1 MERGLSRAR
10 RCVPAV
16 AIVAA
21 AISVV
26 PSGVRAQP
34 PSERRVV
41 VLRAADNDHGPSV
54 ASEAIAFWN
63 RVLAELHLGTRLV
76 ETTLIAT
83 SRSERVL
90 ENYTRALWQQ
100 AGRLSP
106 GRRGP
111 KEPRVLEQL
120 GADVVVFLSRQPT
133 MSFAWPLRQSPI
145 YFVAVPSQTVTR
157 NIIAHELGHAL
168 GLEHQNDPR
177 VLMCSP
183 CLEDQ
188 REIDTESFLPL
199 TPYDRRRLRE
209 LHPVAP

>member
-1 MERGLSRAR
+1 MESGLSRVR
-10 RCVPAV
+10 HYLPAV

-21 AISVV
+21 VIMVV

-34 PSERRVV
+34 PNERLVM
-41 VLRAADNDHGPSV
+41 VLRAADNDHGPAV

-63 RVLAELHLGTRLV
+63 RVLTELQLGTRLV
-76 ETTLIAT
+76 ETELIVT
-83 SRSERVL
+83 SQSERIF

-106 GRRGP
+106 GSRGP
-111 KEPRVLEQL
+111 KEPHDLKRL

-133 MSFAWPLRQSPI
+133 MSFAWPLRQSPSF
-145 YFVAVPSQTVTR
+145 FVAVPSQTVTR

-168 GLEHQNDPR
+168 GLKHQNNPG

-183 CLEDQ
+183 CQEDQ
-188 REIDTESFLPL
+188 VIDTASFLPL
-199 TPYDRRRLRE
+199 TRYDRLRLRE
-209 LHPVAP
+209 LHLVAP